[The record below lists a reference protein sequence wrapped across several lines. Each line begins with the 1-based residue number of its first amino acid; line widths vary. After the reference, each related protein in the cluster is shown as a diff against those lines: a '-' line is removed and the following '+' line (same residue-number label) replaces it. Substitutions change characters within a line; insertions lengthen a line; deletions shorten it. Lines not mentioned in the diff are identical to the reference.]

1 MYNGGGPSKMYNGGG
16 APHKMYNGGGP
27 SKMYNGGRGPLKN
40 VQWGGTLKNV
50 QWWEGG
56 LQKMYNGG
64 TLKNVQIS
72 TYKLLS
78 NNKTW
83 DLPYYPHPLLF
94 HINRCWTKSVGP
106 PLLPSPPPFSTMIYK
121 SMKHASKKFLS
132 LTKVEVKARDL
143 MMDADI

>member
-1 MYNGGGPSKMYNGGG
+1 
-16 APHKMYNGGGP
+16 MYNGGGP
-27 SKMYNGGRGPLKN
+27 SKMYNGGRGAFKKC
-40 VQWGGTLKNV
+40 T
-50 QWWEGG
+50 
-56 LQKMYNGG
+56 MGG

-94 HINRCWTKSVGP
+94 HINRCWTKSLGP

-121 SMKHASKKFLS
+121 SMKHASKKFLP
-132 LTKVEVKARDL
+132 LTKVEMQARDSK
-143 MMDADI
+143 MDDDI